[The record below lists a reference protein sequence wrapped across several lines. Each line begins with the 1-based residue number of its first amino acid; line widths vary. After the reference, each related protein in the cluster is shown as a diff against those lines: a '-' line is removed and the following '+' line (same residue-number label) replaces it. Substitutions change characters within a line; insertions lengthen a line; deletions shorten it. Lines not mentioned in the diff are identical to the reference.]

1 MTENELFS
9 QTRQKFILRANHRLF
24 SYYESYVNTFYKLA
38 IFLSNAYVNNRQS
51 IKQISNKLYF
61 FEKSLYDLSFYTISV
76 INIVTV
82 FNKKMMFF
90 KKSTIL
96 PSRIFP
102 LTIFCIFVLS

>member
-1 MTENELFS
+1 MFS

-61 FEKSLYDLSFYTISV
+61 FEKSLYDLSFYAISV

-82 FNKKMMFF
+82 FNKKKMMFF